1 MGKKAI
7 LERLSAAET
16 FERFLD
22 KKYTGTKRFGLE
34 GAESMIPALEQILK
48 RGGKLGL
55 EEVVI
60 GTAHRGRLNVLA
72 NFMGKPFEAIF
83 SEFQGNSSQP
93 DNVQGAGDVKYH
105 LGTSS
110 DRTFDDKKGSF
121 IPYSQPPH
129 I

>member
-1 MGKKAI
+1 
-7 LERLSAAET
+7 
-16 FERFLD
+16 
-22 KKYTGTKRFGLE
+22 
-34 GAESMIPALEQILK
+34 MIPALEQILK

-72 NFMGKPFEAIF
+72 NVMGKPFEAIF

-110 DRTFDDKKGSF
+110 DRTFDDKRF
-121 IPYSQPPH
+121 IYPLQPTPTSRAVNPVVVGKVRAKQDQKTLEEEKILH
-129 I
+129 Y